1 MNKTNRVLLISLLA
15 FSFSNYSHADLNSQ
29 LQAVAAAER
38 EGELAKTQ
46 ARDKLQ
52 AEAKAKAEA
61 EAQARAN
68 AQAREAAQARANA
81 QAKAAA
87 AEKEKAYNEFIKD
100 KAREQSFEDEL
111 RMLELEER
119 KLELARKKARVNR
132 EDDFIDQEL
141 KRQAAHTDVIQS
153 DADAQRSIANGTESL
168 LTKEGEARVKKESGF
183 FK

>member
-52 AEAKAKAEA
+52 AEAKAKA